1 MSLFGK
7 QKSETASSKEQQ
19 QLKTLT
25 SLLENLDLEGKS
37 PQDKIEELI
46 QHYMTRGLSRENAI
60 TKSIELAEDATTM
73 RMLSKRDAVAAA
85 AAQKGGKKKTMKSK
99 RTKLKK
105 LKKSKRTK
113 LKKSK
118 RTK

>member
-1 MSLFGK
+1 MSWFGK
-7 QKSETASSKEQQ
+7 QKPETAFSKEQQ
-19 QLKTLT
+19 EQQQLETLT

-37 PQDKIEELI
+37 PHNKIEELI

-85 AAQKGGKKKTMKSK
+85 QKGGKKKTMKSK
-99 RTKLKK
+99 RTKLE
-105 LKKSKRTK
+105 KSKRTK